1 MIAIAVSQLTE
12 SSLPYKKL
20 SYLCC
25 NEPIELVYYR
35 KTKRLFFG
43 CTHYLSHF
51 SQNTIM
57 NLLSYLKELNRIEY
71 RTLDDL
77 FDFDDDVL
85 LRNRNK
91 YLLKKLYHKR

>member
-1 MIAIAVSQLTE
+1 MSQLTK
-12 SSLPYKKL
+12 SFLPYKKL

-43 CTHYLSHF
+43 CTHYLSRT

-57 NLLSYLKELNRIEY
+57 NLQVGLSYLKELNRIEY

-77 FDFDDDVL
+77 LDFDGDVPF
-85 LRNRNK
+85 K
-91 YLLKKLYHKR
+91 E

>member
-1 MIAIAVSQLTE
+1 MSQLTK
-12 SSLPYKKL
+12 SFLPYKKL

-43 CTHYLSHF
+43 CTHYLSRT

-57 NLLSYLKELNRIEY
+57 NLQVGLSYLKELNRIEY
-71 RTLDDL
+71 RTLVDL
-77 FDFDDDVL
+77 FDFDGDVPF
-85 LRNRNK
+85 K
-91 YLLKKLYHKR
+91 E

>member
-77 FDFDDDVL
+77 FDFDGDMPFKEYVFIE
-85 LRNRNK
+85 K
-91 YLLKKLYHKR
+91 IVS

>member
-1 MIAIAVSQLTE
+1 MFI
-12 SSLPYKKL
+12 
-20 SYLCC
+20 
-25 NEPIELVYYR
+25 
-35 KTKRLFFG
+35 FG

-77 FDFDDDVL
+77 FDFDDDMPFKEYVFIEIIVS
-85 LRNRNK
+85 
-91 YLLKKLYHKR
+91 

>member
-1 MIAIAVSQLTE
+1 MVTIAVSQLTK

-20 SYLCC
+20 SHLYC
-25 NEPIELVYYR
+25 NEPIELVYHR

-57 NLLSYLKELNRIEY
+57 NLLSYLKELNHIEY

-77 FDFDDDVL
+77 FDFDDDVPF
-85 LRNRNK
+85 K
-91 YLLKKLYHKR
+91 E

>member
-1 MIAIAVSQLTE
+1 MSQLTK

-25 NEPIELVYYR
+25 NEPIELVYHR
-35 KTKRLFFG
+35 KTKCLFFG

-77 FDFDDDVL
+77 FDFDGDMPFKEYVFIE
-85 LRNRNK
+85 K
-91 YLLKKLYHKR
+91 IVS

>member
-1 MIAIAVSQLTE
+1 MVVIAVSQLTK

-43 CTHYLSHF
+43 CTHYLSHLD
-51 SQNTIM
+51 QNTIM
-57 NLLSYLKELNRIEY
+57 NLQVGLSYLKELNRIEY
-71 RTLDDL
+71 CTLEDL
-77 FDFDDDVL
+77 FDVDDDVPF
-85 LRNRNK
+85 K
-91 YLLKKLYHKR
+91 E

>member
-1 MIAIAVSQLTE
+1 M
-12 SSLPYKKL
+12 
-20 SYLCC
+20 
-25 NEPIELVYYR
+25 ELVYHR

-77 FDFDDDVL
+77 FDFDDDVSF
-85 LRNRNK
+85 K
-91 YLLKKLYHKR
+91 E

>member
-1 MIAIAVSQLTE
+1 MVTIAVSQLTK

-20 SYLCC
+20 SHLYC
-25 NEPIELVYYR
+25 NEPIELVYHR

-57 NLLSYLKELNRIEY
+57 NPLSYLKELNRIEY

-77 FDFDDDVL
+77 FDFDDDVPF
-85 LRNRNK
+85 K
-91 YLLKKLYHKR
+91 E

>member
-1 MIAIAVSQLTE
+1 MVTIAVSQLTK
-12 SSLPYKKL
+12 SFLPYKKL

-25 NEPIELVYYR
+25 NEPIELVYHR

-51 SQNTIM
+51 SQNRIM
-57 NLLSYLKELNRIEY
+57 NLQAGLTYLKELNRIEY

-77 FDFDDDVL
+77 FDFDDDVPF
-85 LRNRNK
+85 K
-91 YLLKKLYHKR
+91 E

>member
-1 MIAIAVSQLTE
+1 MVTIAVSQLTK

-20 SYLCC
+20 SHLYC
-25 NEPIELVYYR
+25 NEPIELVYHR

-77 FDFDDDVL
+77 FDFDDDVPF
-85 LRNRNK
+85 K
-91 YLLKKLYHKR
+91 E

>member
-1 MIAIAVSQLTE
+1 MIVIAVSQLME

-25 NEPIELVYYR
+25 NEPIELVYHR
-35 KTKRLFFG
+35 KTKCLFFG

-77 FDFDDDVL
+77 FDFDGDMPFKEYVFIE
-85 LRNRNK
+85 K
-91 YLLKKLYHKR
+91 IVS